1 MAANAAD
8 DAKQAVK
15 DVQDVSHKKDGGGAD
30 NAYAKLQEDINAEKV
45 KLGGANTPE
54 YKEYVK
60 NVQTELQ
67 KAGLLPEM
75 TLEWANQNKAALTFS
90 SNDGGAITKDGI
102 AKYQELAKSFNGGQD
117 LDAVQQM
124 FSTQLSNDF
133 GSVAKSSDHNLG
145 PIHWGDNVIN
155 GDDLNNA
162 LKAQTDL
169 HGGSEQTMKLLTQA
183 RDSKG
188 NLVPDA
194 VFNMLDT
201 AANGGS
207 GDGKVS
213 KDDVDAFLKNK
224 NTDSSLKAMGYTDDQ
239 IKDLKTGLTDMSNN
253 WDSEANKALRGGQ
266 DTLSQDSIAKAYGFD
281 NLGQFATSENG
292 DKPAAA
298 AAAAAATG
306 DKGTVKTDGDN
317 TTVTYADGRE
327 RDFHFTGDKLDQV
340 KDFNGTWKK
349 DGDNWVDA
357 SDSSKKAPFKDVSVD
372 RTTGAVTYDNGTDGK
387 YTTNADGT
395 SSLAKTDAAG
405 NTITSS
411 GDTYTVHE
419 KDANKDVV
427 VKVKAVSSGH
437 GESSNEPYDVT
448 LPGGGHYTKDDSG
461 KWTGPDGKT
470 DFHFDNTT
478 GALSYTENSKV
489 HSLDSS
495 GKVTDGT
502 GSSTIKLDDNKAQV
516 TTNDA
521 GAVTDIKYDG
531 GKTRHFDYTD
541 GKLTGFTND
550 DGHQYTSSD
559 GGKTFTSTYVPKA
572 NEKADAPI
580 SNAKVDADGTL
591 HLTVNEQNLKIGT
604 DNKIVADGPTPPSK
618 EIADQ
623 VNAKLIEDSKA
634 KPGEGYIKIAARLL
648 GKPDANDTD
657 PAVYKLYK
665 ELQELNGNKPLYV
678 GDAILTPEILA
689 KVKDQDLKDYI
700 QTLDDQAT
708 KATAT
713 GTV

>member
-201 AANGGS
+201 AAHGGS

-298 AAAAAATG
+298 AVPDVQG
-306 DKGTVKTDGDN
+306 PPDVHRNG
-317 TTVTYADGRE
+317 
-327 RDFHFTGDKLDQV
+327 DQV
-340 KDFNGTWKK
+340 TGIDYANGRKEVFTYDPNDKTKITQIDETK
-349 DGDNWVDA
+349 DGVQTTYKDDGTGKWGPVVNGKVVTDA
-357 SDSSKKAPFKDVSVD
+357 NSPTEPGVTKDG
-372 RTTGAVTYDNGTDGK
+372 TFYYKNGDGK
-387 YTTNADGT
+387 YVSVGVNGKEGEPSDTKPADAPPKGTTT
-395 SSLAKTDAAG
+395 T
-405 NTITSS
+405 
-411 GDTYTVHE
+411 
-419 KDANKDVV
+419 DANK
-427 VKVKAVSSGH
+427 
-437 GESSNEPYDVT
+437 
-448 LPGGGHYTKDDSG
+448 
-461 KWTGPDGKT
+461 
-470 DFHFDNTT
+470 
-478 GALSYTENSKV
+478 
-489 HSLDSS
+489 
-495 GKVTDGT
+495 
-502 GSSTIKLDDNKAQV
+502 AQI
-516 TTNDA
+516 TTNDK
-521 GAVTDIKYDG
+521 GAVTDITYDD
-531 GKTRHFDYTD
+531 KSTRHFDYAAD
-541 GKLTGFTND
+541 GTLSGFTNA
-550 DGHQYTSSD
+550 DGHQYTSAD

-572 NEKADAPI
+572 GEKADAPI
-580 SNAKVDADGTL
+580 TSAKVDADGTF
-591 HLTVNEQNLKIGT
+591 HVTVNDQKLKIGT
-604 DNKIVADGPTPPSK
+604 DDKIVADTPTPPPVPQA
-618 EIADQ
+618 IQDQ
-623 VNAKLIEDSKA
+623 VNHQLIEASRA
-634 KPGEGYIKIAARLL
+634 QAGEGYIKIAARLL

-665 ELQELNGNKPLYV
+665 ELQELNGGKPLNV

-700 QTLDDQAT
+700 QTLDDKAIQ
-708 KATAT
+708 ATAT